1 MLIKKSFRLFIFF
14 LFSFS
19 GLTQAIS
26 LTELQDKL
34 TSHQLVRGQYQ
45 QVKKMQMFKQPL
57 TSGGD
62 FLLEQQQ
69 GLLWLQKQPFSVSL
83 ILTKDRLSQRYSD
96 QPAQVIE
103 AADNPMVFYFS
114 HLFLSLFKGDIEG
127 LTVQFDMQLKEQDG
141 QWLLL
146 LIPKRAPLD
155 KVFKEI
161 SITGNEYIDQLKL
174 VELNGDSSTIQ
185 FLNQNNLPAKLTDY
199 EQQYFQF

>member
-1 MLIKKSFRLFIFF
+1 LLIKKSIIPFIFL
-14 LFSFS
+14 LFCFS

-26 LTELQDKL
+26 LTELQEKL
-34 TSHQLVRGQYQ
+34 NSHQLVRGQYQ

-103 AADNPMVFYFS
+103 ATDNPMVFYFS

-127 LTVQFDMQLKEQDG
+127 LTVQFDMQIKEQNG
-141 QWLLL
+141 LWLLL
-146 LIPKRAPLD
+146 LTPKTAPLD

-161 SITGNEYIDQLKL
+161 RISGNEYIDQLEL

-185 FLNQNNLPAKLTDY
+185 FLNQNNLPAKLSDY